1 MFLLDTNVLSALINP
16 TPPVSVLRW
25 IAEQNYQELFTASVC
40 QAELLAGL
48 AIMPQ
53 GQRRHRLERAA
64 ERIFDDDFDGQILAF
79 DAAAA
84 EVYAHIFAGRRRMGR
99 PMPTLDLMIA
109 ATAMAHSAEIVTRN
123 VSDFEGC
130 GVVVINPWDE

>member
-1 MFLLDTNVLSALINP
+1 
-16 TPPVSVLRW
+16 
-25 IAEQNYQELFTASVC
+25 
-40 QAELLAGL
+40 
-48 AIMPQ
+48 
-53 GQRRHRLERAA
+53 
-64 ERIFDDDFDGQILAF
+64 
-79 DAAAA
+79 
-84 EVYAHIFAGRRRMGR
+84 MGR